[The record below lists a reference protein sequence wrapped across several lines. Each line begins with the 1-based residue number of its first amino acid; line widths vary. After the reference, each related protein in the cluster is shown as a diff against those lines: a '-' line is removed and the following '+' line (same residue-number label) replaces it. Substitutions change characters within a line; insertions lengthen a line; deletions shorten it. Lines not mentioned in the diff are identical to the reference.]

1 VLAVAVFLAT
11 IRCCWRGV
19 RGAPKY
25 RNGEGCDGWWR
36 GWGGMLRE
44 KTDSEIVMASV
55 AKVSLCVESPV
66 SVRDC
71 R

>member
-1 VLAVAVFLAT
+1 
-11 IRCCWRGV
+11 
-19 RGAPKY
+19 
-25 RNGEGCDGWWR
+25 
-36 GWGGMLRE
+36 MLRE